1 MLSFD
6 KIRRG
11 SPHVQNIGFQEH
23 ADKIIAQHDII
34 HLHIIPRSMFTH
46 RIRLLAG
53 NADSLIPNG
62 TNVHD
67 YDHCATTTLT
77 LTRDTQDTA
86 CISGKS
92 TLHVK
97 RQTQSKDPRDG
108 DAHIVPEP
116 TVRRRKPFECKSYHR
131 KRAVERQQKPP
142 TGTLKSPAL
151 QKH

>member
-97 RQTQSKDPRDG
+97 RQTQSKDPRMVMRILYLNLPLDVASHLSAKATIG
-108 DAHIVPEP
+108 SVLWNGNKNLRP
-116 TVRRRKPFECKSYHR
+116 VR
-131 KRAVERQQKPP
+131 
-142 TGTLKSPAL
+142 
-151 QKH
+151 